1 MFFASVEIHEYASRS
16 VFCFAACSVLTGKAS
31 SIDFLGI
38 DAYAEDDLGDAPS

>member
-1 MFFASVEIHEYASRS
+1 MFLASPEMRRS
-16 VFCFAACSVLTGKAS
+16 DFHHVSCFVACPVLTGKAP

>member
-1 MFFASVEIHEYASRS
+1 MFFASAEIQRTTSCS
-16 VFCFAACSVLTGKAS
+16 VSCFAACSVLTGKAS

>member
-1 MFFASVEIHEYASRS
+1 MFFASVEIHRFASRS
-16 VFCFAACSVLTGKAS
+16 VSRFAACDPLTGKES